1 MKKQNR
7 FSRASNSRR
16 SGRNRTYSPF
26 LCSCTEARIRNQ
38 RASAREA
45 TPQNRLPEFSIP
57 EPLQVDQA
65 ELCRALERATSSGGK
80 TGTAAR
86 RLLKVLQPHL
96 LKEEEDLLQTL
107 GLLMPLSRGQIT
119 PAMRQIPSRTEHL
132 KARMFEIVREHVV
145 IIKAA
150 RELLRVARAERK
162 LHLAAF
168 TEHLML
174 RAWTDEVVF
183 YPAAILIG
191 EYLKLRLGEG
201 PGRSEFDQL
210 KTVSGSRLAENYE
223 SF

>member
-7 FSRASNSRR
+7 ISRESGYHR
-16 SGRNRTYSPF
+16 SSRNRTTRSS
-26 LCSCTEARIRNQ
+26 LCSCTEARVRQ
-38 RASAREA
+38 KQVSAREA
-45 TPQNRLPEFSIP
+45 AQPDPLPEFRIP
-57 EPLQVDQA
+57 EPLRVDQD
-65 ELCRALERATSSGGK
+65 ELCGALERATLSGGE
-80 TGTAAR
+80 TGNAAR
-86 RLLKVLQPHL
+86 KLLKVLQPHL

-162 LHLAAF
+162 LPLAAF

-191 EYLKLRLGEG
+191 EYLRLRLAEA
-201 PGRSEFDQL
+201 PGRSRFDHV
-210 KTVSGSRLAENYE
+210 KTVSGSRRAGSYE
-223 SF
+223 SL

>member
-1 MKKQNR
+1 MKNQNR
-7 FSRASNSRR
+7 ISRASESRR
-16 SGRNRTYSPF
+16 SGRNRTTSAS
-26 LCSCTEARIRNQ
+26 LCSCTEARIRQ
-38 RASAREA
+38 KQASAHEA
-45 TPQNRLPEFSIP
+45 AQPNPLPEFSIP
-57 EPLQVDQA
+57 EPLRVDQN
-65 ELCRALERATSSGGK
+65 ELCGALERAIWSGGK
-80 TGTAAR
+80 TGIAAR
-86 RLLKVLQPHL
+86 NLLNVLQPHL

-162 LHLAAF
+162 LPLAAF
-168 TEHLML
+168 TGHLML

-191 EYLKLRLGEG
+191 EYLKLRFGEV
-201 PGRSEFDQL
+201 PGRSRLDQA
-210 KTVSGSRLAENYE
+210 KTVSGSRRAGSYE